1 MSKSYI
7 ESSVYSPPR
16 PLPPRNY
23 VAVSDDK
30 TISSCTPS
38 DDTISTCDLSISSSD
53 VTPPKPPPPLSYTST
68 LPPPCPSPSPRSK
81 RSKTLPHKKNRMT
94 HSKDIEVTRYWNE
107 LYEVSEN
114 NFKFFLQARN
124 IFDASE
130 DEFARENILSFLGT
144 FSGELL
150 SWERC
155 RFPTVFSKTFC

>member
-7 ESSVYSPPR
+7 ESSVYTPPR

-81 RSKTLPHKKNRMT
+81 RSRTLPHKKNRMT
-94 HSKDIEVTRYWNE
+94 HSKDIEVMSSMRLVRIT
-107 LYEVSEN
+107 S
-114 NFKFFLQARN
+114 NFSYRQEIYLMHLKMNLQEK
-124 IFDASE
+124 IY
-130 DEFARENILSFLGT
+130 
-144 FSGELL
+144 
-150 SWERC
+150 
-155 RFPTVFSKTFC
+155 